1 MTTQS
6 MRHFIAVAMVWLLAV
21 GQTLACTSFI
31 VSGRVTK
38 SGRPMI
44 FKNRD
49 TGNLDNCMVA
59 MQGERYRFMGVAA
72 AKDTADSLE
81 ICSASKRQLV
91 NARLRAVCGE
101 DLTKYDKK
109 LANSVQRIVKRG
121 KIRNGNEYEKVR
133 TYIDSIEGE
142 PEHEALLQDLYR
154 MTGDFESAVGDD
166 PSLIGE
172 EWR

>member
-1 MTTQS
+1 MDKFLFYREWSRILIECNIEYLKSEDPYLVEDVIKEEYRLLDVLNKAYEQKNLTTLK
-6 MRHFIAVAMVWLLAV
+6 RF
-21 GQTLACTSFI
+21 
-31 VSGRVTK
+31 
-38 SGRPMI
+38 
-44 FKNRD
+44 FKD
-49 TGNLDNCMVA
+49 L
-59 MQGERYRFMGVAA
+59 
-72 AKDTADSLE
+72 TADSLE

-133 TYIDSIEGE
+133 TYIDSIEGG
-142 PEHEALLQDLYR
+142 PEHEALLQELYR

>member
-1 MTTQS
+1 MDKFLFYREWCKILIECNIEYLKSEDPYLVEDVIKEEYRLLDVLNKAYEQKNLTTLK
-6 MRHFIAVAMVWLLAV
+6 RF
-21 GQTLACTSFI
+21 
-31 VSGRVTK
+31 
-38 SGRPMI
+38 
-44 FKNRD
+44 FKD
-49 TGNLDNCMVA
+49 I
-59 MQGERYRFMGVAA
+59 
-72 AKDTADSLE
+72 TADNLE

-91 NARLRAVCGE
+91 NARLRAVYGE
-101 DLTKYDKK
+101 DLTKYDKR

-121 KIRNGNEYEKVR
+121 KIRNGDEYEKVR

>member
-1 MTTQS
+1 MDKFLFYREWS
-6 MRHFIAVAMVWLLAV
+6 RILLEYEIEV
-21 GQTLACTSFI
+21 MKSQNSNLAETI
-31 VSGRVTK
+31 IK
-38 SGRPMI
+38 E
-44 FKNRD
+44 K
-49 TGNLDNCMVA
+49 
-59 MQGERYRFMGVAA
+59 YRL
-72 AKDTADSLE
+72 LE
-81 ICSASKRQLV
+81 ILDKAYEQKNLTLLKRFFKDMNADIMELYSVPEREPV
-91 NARLRAVCGE
+91 NARLRAACGE

-133 TYIDSIEGE
+133 TYIDSIEGQ
-142 PEHEALLQDLYR
+142 PEHETLLQDLYR

>member
-1 MTTQS
+1 MDKFLFYREWS
-6 MRHFIAVAMVWLLAV
+6 RILLEYEIEV
-21 GQTLACTSFI
+21 MKSQNSNLAETI
-31 VSGRVTK
+31 IK
-38 SGRPMI
+38 E
-44 FKNRD
+44 K
-49 TGNLDNCMVA
+49 
-59 MQGERYRFMGVAA
+59 YRL
-72 AKDTADSLE
+72 LE
-81 ICSASKRQLV
+81 ILDKAYEQKNLTLLKRFFKDMNADIMELYSVPEREPV
-91 NARLRAVCGE
+91 NARLRAACGE

-172 EWR
+172 EWK

>member
-1 MTTQS
+1 MDKFLFYREWSRILLEFEIEVMKSRNSDLEKGVIKEKYRLLEVLDKAYEQKNMT
-6 MRHFIAVAMVWLLAV
+6 LLKRFFKYMSAD
-21 GQTLACTSFI
+21 
-31 VSGRVTK
+31 
-38 SGRPMI
+38 MI
-44 FKNRD
+44 E
-49 TGNLDNCMVA
+49 LYSA
-59 MQGERYRFMGVAA
+59 PER
-72 AKDTADSLE
+72 E
-81 ICSASKRQLV
+81 PV
-91 NARLRAVCGE
+91 NTRLRAVCGA

-142 PEHEALLQDLYR
+142 PEHEALLQELYR

-172 EWR
+172 EWK

>member
-1 MTTQS
+1 MDKLLFYKEWCRVLTEYEIETAQIPKTDLSEIIVREEYRILEKLNKAYEQKNMTPLK
-6 MRHFIAVAMVWLLAV
+6 RF
-21 GQTLACTSFI
+21 
-31 VSGRVTK
+31 
-38 SGRPMI
+38 
-44 FKNRD
+44 FKY
-49 TGNLDNCMVA
+49 L
-59 MQGERYRFMGVAA
+59 
-72 AKDTADSLE
+72 TADTLE
-81 ICSASKRQLV
+81 KYVGSERQPI

-101 DLTKYDKK
+101 DLTKYDKR

-172 EWR
+172 EWK

>member
-1 MTTQS
+1 MDKFLFYREWSRILIECNIEYLKSEDPYLVEDVIKEEYRLLDVLNKAYEQKNLTTLK
-6 MRHFIAVAMVWLLAV
+6 RF
-21 GQTLACTSFI
+21 
-31 VSGRVTK
+31 
-38 SGRPMI
+38 
-44 FKNRD
+44 FKD
-49 TGNLDNCMVA
+49 L
-59 MQGERYRFMGVAA
+59 
-72 AKDTADSLE
+72 TADSLE

-133 TYIDSIEGE
+133 TYIDSIEGG
-142 PEHEALLQDLYR
+142 PEHEAVLQELYQLA
-154 MTGDFESAVGDD
+154 DEFEMAVGDD

>member
-1 MTTQS
+1 MDK
-6 MRHFIAVAMVWLLAV
+6 LLYYRNWSSTILKWWMDRLCVEMEDDENSQQIKTEIQRMANEV
-21 GQTLACTSFI
+21 EEAYVSRNRKTL
-31 VSGRVTK
+31 
-38 SGRPMI
+38 
-44 FKNRD
+44 
-49 TGNLDNCMVA
+49 
-59 MQGERYRFMGVAA
+59 ERYYSSMSDMVIDFHP
-72 AKDTADSLE
+72 S
-81 ICSASKRQLV
+81 SKKAL
-91 NARLRAVCGE
+91 NARLRATCGE

-121 KIRNGNEYEKVR
+121 KIRNGNEYEKVH

-172 EWR
+172 EWK

>member
-1 MTTQS
+1 MDKFLFYREWS
-6 MRHFIAVAMVWLLAV
+6 RILLEFEIEV
-21 GQTLACTSFI
+21 MKSQNSILAETI
-31 VSGRVTK
+31 IK
-38 SGRPMI
+38 E
-44 FKNRD
+44 K
-49 TGNLDNCMVA
+49 
-59 MQGERYRFMGVAA
+59 YRL
-72 AKDTADSLE
+72 LE
-81 ICSASKRQLV
+81 ILDKAYEQKNLTLLKRFFKDMNADIMELYSVSEREPV

-172 EWR
+172 EWK

>member
-1 MTTQS
+1 MDKLLFYKEWCRVLTEYEIETAQIPKTDLSEIIVREEYRILEKLNKAYEQKNMTTLK
-6 MRHFIAVAMVWLLAV
+6 RF
-21 GQTLACTSFI
+21 
-31 VSGRVTK
+31 
-38 SGRPMI
+38 
-44 FKNRD
+44 FKY
-49 TGNLDNCMVA
+49 L
-59 MQGERYRFMGVAA
+59 
-72 AKDTADSLE
+72 TADTLE
-81 ICSASKRQLV
+81 KYVGSERQPI

-154 MTGDFESAVGDD
+154 LVDEFEMAVRDD

-172 EWR
+172 EWK

>member
-1 MTTQS
+1 MKSQNS
-6 MRHFIAVAMVWLLAV
+6 NLAE
-21 GQTLACTSFI
+21 TI
-31 VSGRVTK
+31 IK
-38 SGRPMI
+38 E
-44 FKNRD
+44 K
-49 TGNLDNCMVA
+49 
-59 MQGERYRFMGVAA
+59 YRL
-72 AKDTADSLE
+72 LE
-81 ICSASKRQLV
+81 ILDKAYEQKNLTLLKRFFKDMNADIMELYSAPEREPV

-142 PEHEALLQDLYR
+142 PEHEALLQELYR
-154 MTGDFESAVGDD
+154 MTGDFEMAVGDD

-172 EWR
+172 EWK

>member
-1 MTTQS
+1 MDKFLFYREWCRILIECNIEYLKSEDPYLVEDVIKEEYRLLDVLNKAYEQKNLTTLK
-6 MRHFIAVAMVWLLAV
+6 RF
-21 GQTLACTSFI
+21 
-31 VSGRVTK
+31 
-38 SGRPMI
+38 
-44 FKNRD
+44 FKD
-49 TGNLDNCMVA
+49 L
-59 MQGERYRFMGVAA
+59 
-72 AKDTADSLE
+72 TADSLE
-81 ICSASKRQLV
+81 ICSASKRQQI

-133 TYIDSIEGE
+133 TYIDCIEGE

>member
-1 MTTQS
+1 MDKFLFYREWS
-6 MRHFIAVAMVWLLAV
+6 RILLEFEIEV
-21 GQTLACTSFI
+21 MKSQNSILAETI
-31 VSGRVTK
+31 IK
-38 SGRPMI
+38 E
-44 FKNRD
+44 K
-49 TGNLDNCMVA
+49 
-59 MQGERYRFMGVAA
+59 YRL
-72 AKDTADSLE
+72 LE
-81 ICSASKRQLV
+81 ILDKAYEQKNLTLLKRFFKDMNADIMELYSVPEREPV
-91 NARLRAVCGE
+91 NARLRAACGE

-121 KIRNGNEYEKVR
+121 KIRNGDEYEKVR

-172 EWR
+172 EWK

>member
-1 MTTQS
+1 MDKFLFYREWCRILIECNIEYLKSEDPYLVEDVIKEEYRLLDVLNKAYEQKNLTTLK
-6 MRHFIAVAMVWLLAV
+6 RF
-21 GQTLACTSFI
+21 
-31 VSGRVTK
+31 
-38 SGRPMI
+38 
-44 FKNRD
+44 FKD
-49 TGNLDNCMVA
+49 L
-59 MQGERYRFMGVAA
+59 
-72 AKDTADSLE
+72 TADSLE
-81 ICSASKRQLV
+81 ICSASKRQQI

-121 KIRNGNEYEKVR
+121 KIRNGDEYEKVR

-154 MTGDFESAVGDD
+154 MTGNFESAVGDD

-172 EWR
+172 EWK

>member
-1 MTTQS
+1 MDNFLFYKEWCRVLIEYEIETAQIPKTDLSEIIVREEYRILEKLNKAYEQKNMTTLK
-6 MRHFIAVAMVWLLAV
+6 RF
-21 GQTLACTSFI
+21 
-31 VSGRVTK
+31 
-38 SGRPMI
+38 
-44 FKNRD
+44 FKY
-49 TGNLDNCMVA
+49 L
-59 MQGERYRFMGVAA
+59 
-72 AKDTADSLE
+72 TADTLE
-81 ICSASKRQLV
+81 KYVGSERQPI

-142 PEHEALLQDLYR
+142 PEHETLLQELYQLA
-154 MTGDFESAVGDD
+154 DEFEMAVGDD

-172 EWR
+172 EWK

>member
-1 MTTQS
+1 MDKFLFYKEWCRILIECNIEYLKSEDPYLVEDVIKEEYRLLDVLNKAYEQKNLTTLK
-6 MRHFIAVAMVWLLAV
+6 RF
-21 GQTLACTSFI
+21 
-31 VSGRVTK
+31 
-38 SGRPMI
+38 
-44 FKNRD
+44 FKD
-49 TGNLDNCMVA
+49 L
-59 MQGERYRFMGVAA
+59 
-72 AKDTADSLE
+72 TADSLE

-142 PEHEALLQDLYR
+142 PEHEALLQELYR

-172 EWR
+172 EWK

>member
-1 MTTQS
+1 MDKFLFYREWCRILIECNIEYLKSEAPYLVEDVIKEEYRLLDVLNKAYEQKNLTTLK
-6 MRHFIAVAMVWLLAV
+6 RF
-21 GQTLACTSFI
+21 
-31 VSGRVTK
+31 
-38 SGRPMI
+38 
-44 FKNRD
+44 FKD
-49 TGNLDNCMVA
+49 L
-59 MQGERYRFMGVAA
+59 
-72 AKDTADSLE
+72 TADSLE

-91 NARLRAVCGE
+91 NARLRAACGE

-121 KIRNGNEYEKVR
+121 KIRNGDEYEKVR

-172 EWR
+172 EWK

>member
-1 MTTQS
+1 MEKLMFYREWCRMAIEKHYTSSQITEWIDIY
-6 MRHFIAVAMVWLLAV
+6 MNILKNIEDTYARGDVKCLKHFFCDILSEA
-21 GQTLACTSFI
+21 
-31 VSGRVTK
+31 K
-38 SGRPMI
+38 E
-44 FKNRD
+44 
-49 TGNLDNCMVA
+49 LDEPC
-59 MQGERYRFMGVAA
+59 
-72 AKDTADSLE
+72 
-81 ICSASKRQLV
+81 KRIV

-101 DLTKYDKK
+101 DLTKYNKR

-142 PEHEALLQDLYR
+142 PEHETLLQDLYR

-172 EWR
+172 EWK

>member
-1 MTTQS
+1 MDKFLFYREWCRILIECNIEYLKSEDPYLVEDVIKEEYRLLDVLNKAYEQKNLTTLK
-6 MRHFIAVAMVWLLAV
+6 RF
-21 GQTLACTSFI
+21 
-31 VSGRVTK
+31 
-38 SGRPMI
+38 
-44 FKNRD
+44 FKD
-49 TGNLDNCMVA
+49 L
-59 MQGERYRFMGVAA
+59 
-72 AKDTADSLE
+72 TADSLE

-91 NARLRAVCGE
+91 NARLRAACGE

-109 LANSVQRIVKRG
+109 LANCVQRIVKRG

-154 MTGDFESAVGDD
+154 MTGDFETAVGDD

-172 EWR
+172 EWK